1 MMIGMIIVI
10 MIVMMMCRYEPPPPY
25 HVALDVE
32 LAREKEIHNGKV
44 DSQNHKVKIVSN
56 V

>member
-1 MMIGMIIVI
+1 

-32 LAREKEIHNGKV
+32 LARKKEIHNGKV